1 MSTEIE
7 SKHIN
12 TSEGIHEKD
21 VDGYRSSDVELP
33 IDAQVETYVSNFPYF
48 FGFMIRTP
56 LADLL
61 VIS

>member
-33 IDAQVETYVSNFPYF
+33 IDAQVETYVSKF
-48 FGFMIRTP
+48 
-56 LADLL
+56 LL
-61 VIS
+61 LLLIHDENPTR